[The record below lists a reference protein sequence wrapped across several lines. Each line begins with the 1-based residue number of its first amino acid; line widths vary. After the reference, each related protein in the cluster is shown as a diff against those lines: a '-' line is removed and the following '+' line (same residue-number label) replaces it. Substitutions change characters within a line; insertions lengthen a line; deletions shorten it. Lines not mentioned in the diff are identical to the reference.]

1 MAAPSVILEV
11 PPLEG
16 FIKAR
21 RPRSYRSSTTQLL
34 WNKLEADASLY
45 MLSRNRG
52 DLTPQDRVLLEQCRQ
67 QLYLARDAID
77 RRGKRPFSFWEIIH
91 EVDGLLLLVLP
102 KAMLPARALVLQ
114 QRFET
119 KVKDPIVQRLWLGAD
134 RTSGPLPK
142 ASRLLNEALASGP
155 PYVALPS
162 LDDTRLEH
170 CRHVLRGALGVL
182 NDHVDRGFW
191 QLSINVTIQILSTLL
206 LMGIFL
212 VALLIPILFPSMK
225 AAIEGSPQNFLPWGL
240 LFCSVVGMGGA
251 ILSNMLSKERFVVAM
266 GATVRY
272 FVYYLFVKPI
282 IGAVAAMLL
291 ILLDQSG
298 QILGIVVET
307 STAANDPA
315 LTPAI
320 QINVDTQTAAFL
332 VRAGLSL
339 VAGFFADRVLSSVMD
354 NVLSR
359 LLKDSE
365 KAPAPPPL
373 PQGSTSFQDE

>member
-1 MAAPSVILEV
+1 MAAPSVTIHEM
-11 PPLEG
+11 PPLEE
-16 FIKAR
+16 FLKTR
-21 RPRSYRSSTTQLL
+21 RRRGYRSSTTQLL
-34 WNKLEADASLY
+34 WNKLEADTSLY
-45 MLSRNRG
+45 ILSRSRD
-52 DLTPQDRVLLEQCRQ
+52 DLTPQDLVLLEQCRQ
-67 QLYLARDAID
+67 QLQLAQDAID

-102 KAMLPARALVLQ
+102 KAMLPSRALVLQ
-114 QRFET
+114 QRFEA
-119 KVKDPIVQRLWLGAD
+119 KIKDPIIQRLWLGAD

-155 PYVALPS
+155 PHVALPS
-162 LDDTRLEH
+162 LDDTRLAH

-182 NDHVDRGFW
+182 NDHVDRSFW

-206 LMGIFL
+206 LMWIFL
-212 VALLIPILFPSMK
+212 LALLIPILFPSVK
-225 AAIEGSPQNFLPWGL
+225 AAIEGTSEFLPWGL
-240 LFCSVVGMGGA
+240 IICSVIGMGGA

-282 IGAVAAMLL
+282 IGAVAALL
-291 ILLDQSG
+291 LVLLDQSG
-298 QILGIVVET
+298 QILGVVVET
-307 STAANDPA
+307 SKDANNPA
-315 LTPAI
+315 LTPAV
-320 QINVDTQTAAFL
+320 QINVDTPTAAFL
-332 VRAGLSL
+332 VRTSLSL

-354 NVLSR
+354 RVLGR

-373 PQGSTSFQDE
+373 PQGSTSFPDK